1 MTASGIRLP
10 GWLHRHGVSIL
21 FLLGICAMSLS
32 LSWQTLD
39 LVRLL
44 RSPAPTASDST
55 TSAQQQPIALE
66 ALQGLFGTPLI
77 QRGDQPAPA
86 TTMQLTLL
94 ASFVSPNSQRSS
106 AIVLAAGG
114 KPKRLAIGDEIS
126 DGVSL
131 QAVHQDH
138 VVISRNGR
146 DESLRF
152 PRQRSSAAIQ
162 QHNAPEELP
171 APTTEQ
177 LEQLQGEDI
186 QLLQQR
192 MELLRQQLDDTGT
205 APAPTE
211 APEDEITQ

>member
-21 FLLGICAMSLS
+21 FLLGVCAMSLS

-44 RSPAPTASDST
+44 RSPAPAPTEFSA
-55 TSAQQQPIALE
+55 SAQQQPIVVE
-66 ALQGLFGTPLI
+66 SLQGLFGTPLQ
-77 QRGDQPAPA
+77 QRGDQQAPA
-86 TTMQLTLL
+86 TTLQLTLL
-94 ASFVSPNSQRSS
+94 GSFVSPDSQRST
-106 AIVLAAGG
+106 AIVLVAGG

-126 DGVSL
+126 DGVRL

-138 VVISRNGR
+138 VVLSRNGR

-152 PRQRSSAAIQ
+152 PRQRNVAPVQQQSA
-162 QHNAPEELP
+162 PDELLP
-171 APTTEQ
+171 PTAEQ
-177 LEQLQGEDI
+177 LEQLQGEDV

-192 MELLRQQLDDTGT
+192 MELLRQQMEGDGSVPP
-205 APAPTE
+205 PAD

>member
-21 FLLGICAMSLS
+21 FLLGVCAMSLS

-39 LVRLL
+39 LVHLL
-44 RSPAPTASDST
+44 RSPAPAPAESSA
-55 TSAQQQPIALE
+55 SAQRHPIAME
-66 ALQGLFGTPLI
+66 SLQGLFGTPL
-77 QRGDQPAPA
+77 QHRGDQQAPA

-94 ASFVSPNSQRSS
+94 GSFVSPDSQRST
-106 AIVLAAGG
+106 AIVMIAGG
-114 KPKRLAIGDEIS
+114 KPKRLSIGDEIS
-126 DGVSL
+126 DGVRL

-138 VVISRNGR
+138 VVLSRNGR

-152 PRQRSSAAIQ
+152 ARQRGPAAMQ
-162 QHNAPEELP
+162 QYNGPEELP
-171 APTTEQ
+171 PPTADQ
-177 LEQLQGEDI
+177 LEQLQGEDV

-192 MELLRQQLDDTGT
+192 MELLRQQMDDDGT
-205 APAPTE
+205 APPPAE